1 MKKDEFKEKTQ
12 KVLNDLAD
20 YISKLE
26 DKAGEIADDAKEE
39 YRERL
44 EKLKELRETLSTKL
58 DEYEN
63 VADNKWDVI
72 KESAG
77 SFIATVADAWRENYD
92 KVAEAFKKDKST
104 KDTDNEE
111 DSDAPDYYTN
121 RDD

>member
-44 EKLKELRETLSTKL
+44 EKLKEIRETLSIKL

-77 SFIATVADAWRENYD
+77 SFISTVADAWRENYD
-92 KVAEAFKKDKST
+92 KVAEAFKKINPQNT
-104 KDTDNEE
+104 DTEE